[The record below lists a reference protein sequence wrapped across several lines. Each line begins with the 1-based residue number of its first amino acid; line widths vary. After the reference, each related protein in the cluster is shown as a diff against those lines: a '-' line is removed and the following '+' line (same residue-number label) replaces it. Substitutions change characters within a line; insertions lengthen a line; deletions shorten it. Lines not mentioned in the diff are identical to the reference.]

1 MNLKKELSATVVL
14 SLLITSCSS
23 LTPPEK
29 SKAHIEI
36 SEKISVRAP
45 SSSESEENLSRSFA
59 LLMNAENPEK
69 EFLDYLSGFKS
80 IYLRAEAYLADFDH
94 ELDNAVAGNSG
105 IQFDT
110 SKSYKKLIVM
120 YTLSHRLKNKITYH
134 YLSLTD
140 MVYDKSLPVEKRKL
154 AKTILSKFKKKL
166 DSKDPI
172 EKISFD
178 ELKYEIAQSL
188 RERQGILSSTSKPT
202 GLTVK
207 SKYEIAQSLRE
218 RQGVYSSTSK
228 LAGFTVNNFKSE
240 NEKVSVLRRY
250 RKNMR
255 EIGKIETES
264 GDELS
269 QKVDAISDQLQF
281 VDTSGREPKSELT
294 FFPSVTSSGNIM
306 GLAFPKGVWALT
318 YDDGPSPIHTTEI
331 AKNLENLG
339 VKATFF
345 WLAENVVRYQ
355 SIVDMI
361 GEKGHARANHSW
373 SHAQLPKLDGAGLQK
388 EIVQST
394 AVEEKAYGEKVKFFR
409 CPYGAGNS
417 VPRIRQMIA
426 NLNMIHVFWN
436 VDTLDWQDK
445 DPESIVARSKKQM
458 RAAGHGVVLF
468 HDIHPQSV
476 IASKKLVEWSKTFK
490 GTVDEIRWVTLPEI
504 VNEMNG
510 VKKN

>member
-1 MNLKKELSATVVL
+1 MNLKKELSATVML
-14 SLLITSCSS
+14 SLILTSCST
-23 LTPPEK
+23 LTLPEK
-29 SKAHIEI
+29 SKTQIEM

-45 SSSESEENLSRSFA
+45 SSSESEENLSASFA
-59 LLMNAENPEK
+59 MLMNAESPEK
-69 EFLDYLSGFKS
+69 EFLDYLSGLKS
-80 IYLRAEAYLADFDH
+80 IFLRAEAYLADFDR
-94 ELDNAVAGNSG
+94 ELDNAVAANSA
-105 IQFDT
+105 IQFES

-140 MVYDKSLPVEKRKL
+140 MAYDKSLSAEKRKL

-178 ELKYEIAQSL
+178 ELKYEIALSL
-188 RERQGILSSTSKPT
+188 RERQGILSNASKPAVIT
-202 GLTVK
+202 
-207 SKYEIAQSLRE
+207 A
-218 RQGVYSSTSK
+218 
-228 LAGFTVNNFKSE
+228 NNFKSE

-250 RKNMR
+250 RKTMR
-255 EIGKIETES
+255 EIGKIESES

-269 QKVDAISDQLQF
+269 QKVDAISEQLQF
-281 VDTSGREPKSELT
+281 VDASGREPKSELT
-294 FFPSVTSSGNIM
+294 FFPSVTSSGNVM
-306 GLAFPKGVWALT
+306 GLVFPKGVWALT
-318 YDDGPSPIHTTEI
+318 YDDGPNPVHTPVI
-331 AKNLENLG
+331 AKNLEELG
-339 VKATFF
+339 IKATFF

-361 GEKGHARANHSW
+361 GEKGHSRANHSW

-394 AVEEKAYGEKVKFFR
+394 SVEEKAYGEKLRFFR

-417 VPRIRQMIA
+417 VTRIRQMIA

-458 RAAGHGVVLF
+458 LAAGHGVVLF

-476 IASKKLVEWSKTFK
+476 IASKKLVEWSKKFK
-490 GTVDEIRWVTLPEI
+490 GTADEIRWVTLPEI
-504 VNEMNG
+504 VDEMNG